1 MFAKL
6 GWFYII
12 AYFAFHFLCGLR
24 VCIKLDLSLS
34 YPICLFISLKI
45 FFFSNFTNK
54 DLLIHLDKWYVP
66 HVEALL
72 EICKEERFGESQDS
86 STKEQIDRICSDVV
100 YPDDIELNE
109 KRVKKDFSNF
119 RSWRCIVPDEYESE
133 IIRAEGECQSP
144 IGKQFFYFLH

>member
-1 MFAKL
+1 MYKIGFV
-6 GWFYII
+6 II
-12 AYFAFHFLCGLR
+12 KSNMPF
-24 VCIKLDLSLS
+24 
-34 YPICLFISLKI
+34 FISLKI

-144 IGKQFFYFLH
+144 IGKQFFFYFLH

>member
-1 MFAKL
+1 MYKIGFV
-6 GWFYII
+6 II
-12 AYFAFHFLCGLR
+12 ISNMPF
-24 VCIKLDLSLS
+24 
-34 YPICLFISLKI
+34 FISLKI

-144 IGKQFFYFLH
+144 IGKQFFFYFLH